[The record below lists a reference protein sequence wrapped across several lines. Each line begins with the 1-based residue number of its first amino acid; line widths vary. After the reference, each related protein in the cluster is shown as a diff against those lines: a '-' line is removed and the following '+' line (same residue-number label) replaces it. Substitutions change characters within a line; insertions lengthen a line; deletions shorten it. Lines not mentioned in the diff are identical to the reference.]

1 MKFTLLLTIAAVS
14 VVAAKTLPEQ
24 NEWTKV
30 PLTDSVQHQ
39 QVLDVLGGS
48 RTGRIVNGEKA
59 VDGQLPYIAGI
70 FPFFNVTGAI
80 VCGGSVISPSFIL
93 TAAHCLAQ

>member
-1 MKFTLLLTIAAVS
+1 MKFTLLLTIAALS

-24 NEWTKV
+24 SEWTTD

-48 RTGRIVNGEKA
+48 RSGRIVNGEKA
-59 VDGQLPYIAGI
+59 VEGQFPYMAGV
-70 FPFFNVTGAI
+70 FPFFNVTGQI
-80 VCGGSVISPSFIL
+80 VCGGSVISPSLIL
-93 TAAHCLAQ
+93 TAAHCLVQ